1 MFYFPASMI
10 SLLRTGSDD
19 DKDSLMSEIKVEQCN
34 TYLYQACFLSYCVRI
49 FLPLANSKALTRSS
63 DTGHSE
69 SHRESI
75 RAGFKEKCM
84 TSHQKKGCVFPTSS
98 RKDLLSSKLSLWKKA
113 QQLFARNRCLP
124 CYYNHM
130 VIYSTLC
137 LTR

>member
-10 SLLRTGSDD
+10 SLLWTGSDD
-19 DKDSLMSEIKVEQCN
+19 DKDFLMSEIKLEQCN
-34 TYLYQACFLSYCVRI
+34 TYLYQACFLSYRVRI
-49 FLPLANSKALTRSS
+49 FANSKALTRSS

-69 SHRESI
+69 SLRESI
-75 RAGFKEKCM
+75 CAGFKEKCK
-84 TSHQKKGCVFPTSS
+84 TSHQKKRICFPHIFQKGPAVKQVVSLEESS
-98 RKDLLSSKLSLWKKA
+98 A
-113 QQLFARNRCLP
+113 GFARNRCLP